1 MSRKRMKL
9 KSKKKRFKKI
19 KLLIYIFI
27 IYFSFALSFYYI
39 SKERETV
46 SNEEFINL
54 LISTGNAN
62 ILNEYRTPS
71 IINKTIE
78 FLFDIDLKKPVTVL
92 NNSILKYGN
101 LETVGSEIQ
110 IEYNDDYSNLEELK
124 NISDYI
130 EDPNPKEVGEP
141 LVYIYNSHQLE
152 NYSNKELDIYGI
164 TPNVL
169 MASYL
174 LREKLSEKG
183 ISSIVEDANM
193 SDILSQNNWNYAYS
207 YQASRMMMEQKIG
220 LYPSLSYFID
230 IHRDSITKEYSTVNL
245 GDKSYAKMMLVVGK
259 DHSSWQE
266 NYNTAVNLNNIIL
279 SRYPGLS
286 RGVLEKSGVNVNG
299 VYNQDVSGNCIL
311 IELGGVD
318 NTIEEVN
325 NTLDV
330 IAEVLKIYIKGE

>member
-1 MSRKRMKL
+1 
-9 KSKKKRFKKI
+9 
-19 KLLIYIFI
+19 
-27 IYFSFALSFYYI
+27 
-39 SKERETV
+39 
-46 SNEEFINL
+46 
-54 LISTGNAN
+54 
-62 ILNEYRTPS
+62 
-71 IINKTIE
+71 
-78 FLFDIDLKKPVTVL
+78 
-92 NNSILKYGN
+92 
-101 LETVGSEIQ
+101 
-110 IEYNDDYSNLEELK
+110 
-124 NISDYI
+124 
-130 EDPNPKEVGEP
+130 
-141 LVYIYNSHQLE
+141 
-152 NYSNKELDIYGI
+152 
-164 TPNVL
+164 
-169 MASYL
+169 
-174 LREKLSEKG
+174 
-183 ISSIVEDANM
+183 
-193 SDILSQNNWNYAYS
+193 
-207 YQASRMMMEQKIG
+207 MEQKIG